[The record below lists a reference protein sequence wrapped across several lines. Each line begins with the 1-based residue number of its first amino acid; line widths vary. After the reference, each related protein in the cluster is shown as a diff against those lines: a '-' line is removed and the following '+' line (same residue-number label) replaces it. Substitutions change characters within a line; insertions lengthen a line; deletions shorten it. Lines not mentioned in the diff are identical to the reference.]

1 MIAEHIEKFVGRI
14 SYGTLKD
21 KFDKV
26 NIAIVCHE
34 PDDELNTFVTLG
46 LHRHDVNYKSRFEL
60 VFVCSNQ
67 IHFSEI
73 TSFLSWF
80 ANLIIQTQKPLL
92 RGQVVF
98 LPRNIGEST
107 MNALYVAT
115 PFYFDEHFQVTECDG
130 NKIVFPL
137 LIPLYECE
145 AQLVESK
152 GWEEFESFL
161 YKEQIDNLY
170 DLNRQSFYW

>member
-26 NIAIVCHE
+26 NIVIVCHE

-80 ANLIIQTQKPLL
+80 ANLIIQTQKLN
-92 RGQVVF
+92 F
-98 LPRNIGEST
+98 LIKLN
-107 MNALYVAT
+107 
-115 PFYFDEHFQVTECDG
+115 
-130 NKIVFPL
+130 
-137 LIPLYECE
+137 LI
-145 AQLVESK
+145 
-152 GWEEFESFL
+152 
-161 YKEQIDNLY
+161 
-170 DLNRQSFYW
+170 